1 MLGYSASRVVG
12 QKCYEVMAG
21 LEDSGLT
28 LDCAGGCACM
38 RYARVGMVP
47 AQMDVMMWCASG
59 ARKLLK
65 VQPMVVVGSRR
76 LRAAGGV
83 PVRRCGGG
91 IFNWS
96 LSLGSRPR
104 KFRWAVD
111 GTGGRGAALL
121 GTGLG
126 KGWETRYIAE
136 ELGVSWYT
144 ARNHIENLR
153 KKLGAS
159 SRLEAVMVAMRLGIL
174 PSE

>member
-1 MLGYSASRVVG
+1 MPAINGEVVRDSRWIVRVAGVGPVWGFRGVAGPDNRVLVVPGRCSVIRPAALSG

-126 KGWETRYIAE
+126 NSLHR
-136 ELGVSWYT
+136 
-144 ARNHIENLR
+144 
-153 KKLGAS
+153 
-159 SRLEAVMVAMRLGIL
+159 
-174 PSE
+174 

>member
-111 GTGGRGAALL
+111 GTGGRGAALP

-126 KGWETRYIAE
+126 RGAHCDGDGAE
-136 ELGVSWYT
+136 PAYGAQPLDEL
-144 ARNHIENLR
+144 
-153 KKLGAS
+153 AS
-159 SRLEAVMVAMRLGIL
+159 EAGREVE
-174 PSE
+174 P